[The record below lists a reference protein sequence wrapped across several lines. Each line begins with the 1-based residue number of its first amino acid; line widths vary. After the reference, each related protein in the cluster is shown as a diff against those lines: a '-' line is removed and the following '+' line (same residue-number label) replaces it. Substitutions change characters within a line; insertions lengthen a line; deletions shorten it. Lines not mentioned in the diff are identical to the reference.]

1 MNMVGNTPEV
11 ALSST
16 LKASKNSLICPL
28 GSLVV
33 VGSSRL
39 AFTVSGRM
47 ANPLTICALGSTLT
61 IMGIALTWWNS
72 YVKTVNHDVAYAM
85 TWKTLKKVM
94 TDKYYPRGEI
104 KKLEVEM
111 WNMKVKG
118 TDVVG
123 YNQHFQE
130 LALMCDRM
138 FLEESDMIKK
148 YVGGLPDMIHESMM
162 ATKPKIMQDAMEFAT
177 ELMDKKSVL
186 WLNVRLKTT

>member
-1 MNMVGNTPEV
+1 NCLDMVE
-11 ALSST
+11 L
-16 LKASKNSLICPL
+16 L
-28 GSLVV
+28 
-33 VGSSRL
+33 R
-39 AFTVSGRM
+39 
-47 ANPLTICALGSTLT
+47 
-61 IMGIALTWWNS
+61 
-72 YVKTVNHDVAYAM
+72 KTVTHDVAYAM

-111 WNMKVKG
+111 WNIKVKG

-130 LALMCDRM
+130 LVLMCDRM

-177 ELMDKKSVL
+177 ELMDKKSV
-186 WLNVRLKTT
+186 